1 MKVSQI
7 LHLAVLFMV
16 GAASLQAEDSRWRQ
30 LQAMGEELFGRGRY
44 AEAQKTF
51 ETALRE
57 LEKSSQT
64 DLQRLQSMNSLA
76 MAFQQQGLLNQADAK
91 YAQALDLS
99 EKYPEHDLTA
109 KVSNNLAHA
118 AKYPGPFCRG

>member
-1 MKVSQI
+1 MKVSHI
-7 LHLAVLFMV
+7 LYLAVLIMV
-16 GAASLQAEDSRWRQ
+16 GAPCYRADDSRWRQ
-30 LQAMGEELFGRGRY
+30 LQALGEEQSKRSRY

-64 DLQRLQSMNSLA
+64 DLQRLQSLNSLA

-91 YAQALDLS
+91 YAQALG
-99 EKYPEHDLTA
+99 A
-109 KVSNNLAHA
+109 
-118 AKYPGPFCRG
+118 F

>member
-1 MKVSQI
+1 M
-7 LHLAVLFMV
+7 
-16 GAASLQAEDSRWRQ
+16 ASVARY
-30 LQAMGEELFGRGRY
+30 GRRDQY

-57 LEKSSQT
+57 LEKLSQT

-99 EKYPEHDLTA
+99 ERYPEHDLAA
-109 KVSNNLAHA
+109 KVSTYEHWVFKRSCMEIATRRLPSRWTISPCW
-118 AKYPGPFCRG
+118 K

>member
-7 LHLAVLFMV
+7 LHLAVFFVV
-16 GAASLQAEDSRWRQ
+16 GAASLEAEDSRWRQ

-57 LEKSSQT
+57 LDETSQT

-99 EKYPEHDLTA
+99 EKYPEHDLAA
-109 KVSNNLAHA
+109 KVSNNLALLR
-118 AKYPGPFCRG
+118 YPRPLCRG